1 MEWDIE
7 YYETLAG
14 NFPVFEW
21 IGGMPGDE
29 QAVALGYIDQL
40 ALLGTEAQRPLV
52 RQLEGKLY
60 ELRWK
65 AKNKQQ
71 RIAYYAVSGRTF
83 VLLHGFT
90 KKQETTPQKEKTVAL
105 DRMKDHQRRIT
116 GSS

>member
-14 NFPVFEW
+14 NIPVLEW
-21 IGGMPGDE
+21 IEGMPEDE
-29 QAVALGYIDQL
+29 QGTALGYIEQL
-40 ALLGTEAQRPLV
+40 ALLGMEAQRPLV
-52 RQLEGKLY
+52 RQIEGKLY

-71 RIAYYAVSGRTF
+71 RIAYYAASGKTF

-90 KKQETTPQKEKTVAL
+90 KKQKTTPEKEKNVAL
-105 DRMKDHQRRIT
+105 DRMKDHQRRPK
-116 GSS
+116 SSS

>member
-7 YYETLAG
+7 YYETSAG
-14 NFPVFEW
+14 NSPVFEW
-21 IGGMPGDE
+21 IEDMPGDE
-29 QAVALGYIDQL
+29 QALALGYIDQL
-40 ALLGTEAQRPLV
+40 ALLGLEAQRPLV
-52 RQLEGKLY
+52 RQIEGKLY

-90 KKQETTPQKEKTVAL
+90 KKQNTTPQKEKNVAL
-105 DRMKDHQRRIT
+105 NRMKDHQRRPK